1 MLYTFFSEACF
12 STFAV
17 AQSQSS
23 YDGQNLRF
31 LDIRW
36 AAVSKFWPIREEQTP
51 ITLTLTL
58 TLTLAPPS
66 SLLPTLLY
74 NKGFR

>member
-31 LDIRW
+31 LDIGW

-51 ITLTLTL
+51 NDL
-58 TLTLAPPS
+58 PPFLS
-66 SLLPTLLY
+66 FAHL
-74 NKGFR
+74 F